1 MYIFPLKLRI
11 NFYFVTNDLKKFL
24 FFFVSS
30 KIKFYRAKEKTK
42 YNNSIFLIVFSFF
55 HTYFVTWNVQLFSWI
70 HTSFHF
76 CHTFISTHNR
86 NVISVRDCFAW
97 QKMIL
102 LAILLSGFTGMK
114 DDCGRPRRVGKF
126 MCGKKPKLVS
136 RWGTRSK
143 GKGLLNDYAK
153 FEFTAVT
160 RQSKAVNSV
169 DNSNDSANKIVSRN
183 FNMAGN
189 DV

>member
-1 MYIFPLKLRI
+1 MYIFSLKLRI

-76 CHTFISTHNR
+76 CHIFISTHNR

-114 DDCGRPRRVGKF
+114 DDCGRPRRIGKF

-143 GKGLLNDYAK
+143 GKGLLNDCEIWIHRGYTSI
-153 FEFTAVT
+153 ES
-160 RQSKAVNSV
+160 RQL
-169 DNSNDSANKIVSRN
+169 RR
-183 FNMAGN
+183 
-189 DV
+189 

>member
-1 MYIFPLKLRI
+1 M
-11 NFYFVTNDLKKFL
+11 V
-24 FFFVSS
+24 
-30 KIKFYRAKEKTK
+30 
-42 YNNSIFLIVFSFF
+42 
-55 HTYFVTWNVQLFSWI
+55 
-70 HTSFHF
+70 
-76 CHTFISTHNR
+76 
-86 NVISVRDCFAW
+86 
-97 QKMIL
+97 L

-114 DDCGRPRRVGKF
+114 DDCGRPRRIGKF

-143 GKGLLNDYAK
+143 GKGLLNDYDAK